1 MKKSCSCKKIDEKK
15 KEMEND
21 TRTISSGNEG
31 TAAALDTESSTIP
44 ISIPSVAMGGGK
56 KTNRT
61 RKARRSA
68 PVRPDATTT
77 HVELMPHQ
85 VDHVQRLSGTLD
97 RFRFA
102 LDLSALGAGKTYC
115 ATKLCESR
123 AIPNVVVIAPL
134 TVLPKWQHMQTQHGL
149 PLVDAI
155 SYCSLRSIK
164 CKQPKHGFLN
174 REDRVTEHEVDGE
187 LQQNERT
194 FFHSTE
200 KWRKLVDEGVLL
212 IVDEIQNVKNVSSQF
227 LSVKEMMRDILDH
240 TDGDNTSR
248 VLLLSGTPVDK
259 TEQVVNLYKA
269 LGLIKTHSL
278 GHFNPQTRKCEA
290 KGFRQVIRFHEELFP
305 GVFTAQMSGTLDH
318 ALIVASAYEAHSYD
332 IEKFSRRDFFSD
344 SIYRLFR
351 DIFIAKIAARMPPV
365 ASTNAVHKFNAFYR
379 VKNDDSMRLLATAVA
394 RLCSSVGYDDSTN
407 TVALQNLTATDR
419 ARTFQQI
426 ARAMQMIE
434 TAKIPI
440 FIRVAREALERNPNQ
455 KVAILLNYSDSIV
468 DIAKALND
476 FSPLVVRGSTSIRNR
491 AVALERFQRA
501 DDKYRL
507 LIGNLSCVSTGVDL
521 DDKDGRF
528 PRLGLVSPNYS
539 TITLHQLTYRFL
551 RADTRSDAHVHF
563 VFGRESI
570 NGKPVRGLTELN
582 VLNCLA
588 RKSKVMKEVA
598 NSAAADETQMLY
610 PGEFPNWS
618 ETETDCQIQTKT

>member
-1 MKKSCSCKKIDEKK
+1 
-15 KEMEND
+15 MEND
-21 TRTISSGNEG
+21 TQSISSSNEQG
-31 TAAALDTESSTIP
+31 APALCTEPSTIP
-44 ISIPSVAMGGGK
+44 ITIPSLAMG
-56 KTNRT
+56 KTKRT
-61 RKARRSA
+61 RKVSRSA
-68 PVRPDATTT
+68 TTRPETTPVD
-77 HVELMPHQ
+77 LMSHQ
-85 VDHVQRLSGTLD
+85 FDHVQKLSGTLD
-97 RFRFA
+97 HFRFA

-115 ATKLCESR
+115 AAKLCETR
-123 AIPNVVVIAPL
+123 TIPNVVVIAPL
-134 TVLPKWQHMQTQHGL
+134 TVLPKWQYMQTQHGL

-155 SYCSLRSIK
+155 SYCSLRSVK

-174 REDRVTEHEVDGE
+174 REDRVTEHEVDGQ
-187 LQQNERT
+187 LQQTERT

-200 KWRKLVDEGVLL
+200 KWRKLVNEGVLL

-240 TDGDNTSR
+240 TDSESKSR

-259 TEQVVNLYKA
+259 TDQVVNLYKA
-269 LGLIKTHSL
+269 LNVIKTHSL
-278 GHFNPQTRKCEA
+278 GHFNPHTRKCEA
-290 KGFRQVIRFHEELFP
+290 RGFREVIRFHESL
-305 GVFTAQMSGTLDH
+305 VSDVRTRTAQMSGTLDH
-318 ALIVASAYEAHSYD
+318 ALILASSYETHSYD
-332 IEKFSRRDFFSD
+332 VEKFSRRDFFSD
-344 SIYRLFR
+344 SIYRMFR
-351 DIFIAKIAARMPPV
+351 DIFISHLAARMPPI
-365 ASTNAVHKFNAFYR
+365 ASTNTVNKFNAFYR

-394 RLCSSVGYDDSTN
+394 RLCSSVGYDDATG

-426 ARAMQMIE
+426 ARAMQMVE

-468 DIAKALND
+468 DVAESLKD
-476 FSPLVVRGSTSIRNR
+476 FSPLIVRGSTSMRNR
-491 AVALERFQRA
+491 ALALERFQRA

-507 LIGNLSCVSTGVDL
+507 FIGNLSCVSTGVDL

-563 VFGRESI
+563 VFGRELI

-588 RKSKVMKEVA
+588 RKSKVMKEI
-598 NSAAADETQMLY
+598 AAGSSSSADETQMLY
-610 PGEFPNWS
+610 PGEFPNWN
-618 ETETDCQIQTKT
+618 EPDV

>member
-1 MKKSCSCKKIDEKK
+1 
-15 KEMEND
+15 
-21 TRTISSGNEG
+21 
-31 TAAALDTESSTIP
+31 
-44 ISIPSVAMGGGK
+44 MG
-56 KTNRT
+56 KTKRT
-61 RKARRSA
+61 RKAKS
-68 PVRPDATTT
+68 ATTRSET
-77 HVELMPHQ
+77 TPVELMPHQ
-85 VDHVQRLSGTLD
+85 VDHTERLTGTLD

-102 LDLSALGAGKTYC
+102 IDLSALGAGKTYC
-115 ATKLCESR
+115 ATKLCETR
-123 AIPNVVVIAPL
+123 TIPNAVVVAPL
-134 TVLPKWQHMQTQHGL
+134 TVLPKWQHMANQHGL

-155 SYCSLRSIK
+155 SYCSLRSVK

-174 REDRVTEHEVDGE
+174 REDRVIENEVDGQ
-187 LQQNERT
+187 LQQTERT
-194 FFHSTE
+194 FFHATE
-200 KWRKLVDEGVLL
+200 KWRKLVNEGVLL

-227 LSVKEMMRDILDH
+227 LSVKEMMRDIIEH
-240 TDGDNTSR
+240 TDGENKSR

-269 LGLIKTHSL
+269 LAIIKTHGL
-278 GHFNPQTRKCEA
+278 GHFNPQTRRCEA
-290 KGFRQVIRFHEELFP
+290 KGFRQLIRFHEGLISTNL
-305 GVFTAQMSGTLDH
+305 TAQMSGSLDH
-318 ALIVASAYEAHSYD
+318 AFVVASSYEAHSFD
-332 IEKFSRRDFFSD
+332 VEKFSRRDFFSD
-344 SIYRLFR
+344 AIYRMFR
-351 DIFIAKIAARMPPV
+351 DVFVPTIAARMPPV
-365 ASTNAVHKFNAFYR
+365 ASTNVVHKFNAFYR
-379 VKNDDSMRLLATAVA
+379 VKNDDAMRLLATAVA

-407 TVALQNLTATDR
+407 TVTIPNLTPTDR

-440 FIRVAREALERNPNQ
+440 FIRAAREALERNPNQ

-468 DIAKALND
+468 DIAEALKEFN
-476 FSPLVVRGSTSIRNR
+476 PLIVRGSTSVRNR
-491 AVALERFQRA
+491 ALALERFQRA

-507 LIGNLSCVSTGVDL
+507 FIGNLSCVSTGVDL

-563 VFGRESI
+563 VFGREQI

-588 RKSKVMKEVA
+588 RKSKVMKEIA
-598 NSAAADETQMLY
+598 NSAAGEYY

-618 ETETDCQIQTKT
+618 EPDANLTNT

>member
-1 MKKSCSCKKIDEKK
+1 
-15 KEMEND
+15 MEND
-21 TRTISSGNEG
+21 TRAIPSVNEG
-31 TAAALDTESSTIP
+31 TALELAPEPSTIP
-44 ISIPSVAMGGGK
+44 ITIPSVAMG
-56 KTNRT
+56 KTKRT
-61 RKARRSA
+61 RKAKKDH
-68 PVRPDATTT
+68 PVRPETTP
-77 HVELMPHQ
+77 VELMPHQ
-85 VDHVQRLSGTLD
+85 GDHVERLSGTLD

-115 ATKLCESR
+115 ATKLCETR
-123 AIPNVVVIAPL
+123 TIPNVVVVAPL
-134 TVLPKWQHMQTQHGL
+134 TVLPKWQHMQTEHGL

-155 SYCSLRSIK
+155 SYCSLRSVK

-174 REDRVTEHEVDGE
+174 REDRVIENEVDGQ
-187 LQQNERT
+187 LQQSERT

-200 KWRKLVDEGVLL
+200 KWRKLVNEGVLL

-240 TDGDNTSR
+240 TDSECKSR

-259 TEQVVNLYKA
+259 TEQVVNLYRA
-269 LGLIKTHSL
+269 LGIIKTHSL
-278 GHFNPQTRKCEA
+278 GHFNPHTRRCEA
-290 KGFRQVIRFHEELFP
+290 RGFREVIRFHDVLVP
-305 GVFTAQMSGTLDH
+305 DVRTRTAQMSGTLDH
-318 ALIVASAYEAHSYD
+318 AYVIAGAYETHSFD
-332 IEKFSRRDFFSD
+332 VEKFSRRDFFSD

-351 DIFIAKIAARMPPV
+351 DIFISHIAARMPPV
-365 ASTNAVHKFNAFYR
+365 ASTNTVQKFNAFYR
-379 VKNDDSMRLLATAVA
+379 IKNEDSMRLLATAVA
-394 RLCSSVGYDDSTN
+394 RLCSSVGYDDATG

-426 ARAMQMIE
+426 ARAMQMVE

-468 DIAKALND
+468 DIVEALKE
-476 FSPLVVRGSTSIRNR
+476 FSPLVVRGSTSMRNR
-491 AVALERFQRA
+491 ATALERFQRA

-507 LIGNLSCVSTGVDL
+507 FIGNLTCVSTGVDL

-570 NGKPVRGLTELN
+570 RGKPVRGLTELN

-588 RKSKVMKEVA
+588 RKSKVMKEIA
-598 NSAAADETQMLY
+598 NSAADETQMLY

-618 ETETDCQIQTKT
+618 EPDEEATDE

>member
-1 MKKSCSCKKIDEKK
+1 
-15 KEMEND
+15 MENEPAGIPHGIER
-21 TRTISSGNEG
+21 RTEDV
-31 TAAALDTESSTIP
+31 APEPSTIP
-44 ISIPSVAMGGGK
+44 ITIPSVAMGSGK
-56 KTNRT
+56 TRRARKT
-61 RKARRSA
+61 KSFAA
-68 PVRPDATTT
+68 PRPETTP
-77 HVELMPHQ
+77 VELMPHQ
-85 VDHVQRLSGTLD
+85 IDHVERLSRTLD

-115 ATKLCESR
+115 ATKLCETR
-123 AIPNVVVIAPL
+123 TVPNVVVIAPL
-134 TVLPKWQHMQTQHGL
+134 TVLPKWQHMNDKHGL

-155 SYCSLRSIK
+155 SYCSLRSVK

-174 REDRVTEHEVDGE
+174 REDRVIENEVDGQ
-187 LQQNERT
+187 LQQSERT

-200 KWRKLVDEGVLL
+200 KWRTLVNEGVLL

-240 TDGDNTSR
+240 VESENKSR
-248 VLLLSGTPVDK
+248 ILLLSGTPVDK

-269 LGLIKTHSL
+269 LGIIKTHSL

-290 KGFRQVIRFHEELFP
+290 KGFRHVIRFHETLVSEL
-305 GVFTAQMSGTLDH
+305 TAQISGTLDH
-318 ALIVASAYEAHSYD
+318 AFVVASSYETHSFD
-332 IEKFSRRDFFSD
+332 VEKFSRRDFFSD
-344 SIYRLFR
+344 SIYRMFR
-351 DIFIAKIAARMPPV
+351 DIFISQIAARMPPV
-365 ASTNAVHKFNAFYR
+365 ASINSVHKFNAFYR
-379 VKNDDSMRLLATAVA
+379 VKNDDAMRLLATAVA

-426 ARAMQMIE
+426 ARAMQMVE

-440 FIRVAREALERNPNQ
+440 FVRVAREALEKNPNQ

-468 DIAKALND
+468 DIAEALKD
-476 FSPLVVRGSTSIRNR
+476 FSPLIVRGSTSMRNR
-491 AVALERFQRA
+491 ATALERFQRV
-501 DDKYRL
+501 DGKYRL
-507 LIGNLSCVSTGVDL
+507 FIGNLTCVSTGVDL

-570 NGKPVRGLTELN
+570 RGKPVRGLTELN

-588 RKSKVMKEVA
+588 RKSKVMKEIA
-598 NSAAADETQMLY
+598 NSAAADEVQMLY

-618 ETETDCQIQTKT
+618 EPDALEENAE